1 MPAIRGSILS
11 FALVALLVSNA
22 SSQTA
27 PIRWETNL
35 DQAIKTAAASNR
47 LVLVHFWAP
56 WCRPCQKL
64 ESTVFKQPNFST
76 QIEAKYV
83 PVKLDLDQNHAL
95 AQKYGVTAIPTDVI
109 LTPQGQIVYKTPSP
123 QSADVYLSTMQQVAA
138 KHGGAA
144 LVANKPASAV
154 PNVTPP
160 APQQPIQ
167 QQPAPLQPQQQ
178 LPPAAGPTSSAPM
191 QQPATPP
198 TGTKMAAVD
207 PNASGDSRYDYYYS
221 RGGNSSAP
229 NTAPATPMTPPVSE
243 PPQVAS
249 QPATPA
255 PVDQRYAAQQPIT
268 PSAPPGIALPGVFDA
283 SGPMGTA
290 QSQPALRYAEQPAP
304 TQQAMNPPAAQPTQ
318 TARGP
323 ITQAQLPAGSPPL
336 ALEGFC
342 PVTLTE
348 RRQWTVGDLRFG
360 AVHRGRTYLFQTQAD
375 QQRFL
380 ANPDRF
386 SPVMAGNDPVLALN
400 ANQSVAGR
408 REHGVFYNDR
418 VFLFSTEDTLNEF
431 AKNPTRYSAEITS
444 AMKQ

>member
-1 MPAIRGSILS
+1 MSAFRGSLLS
-11 FALVALLVSNA
+11 VALLALLANHAV
-22 SSQTA
+22 SQTA
-27 PIRWETNL
+27 PPTPLRWETNL
-35 DQAIKTAAASNR
+35 DQALKTAAASNR

-64 ESTVFKQPNFST
+64 ETTVFKQPNLGG

-95 AQKYGVTAIPTDVI
+95 ATKYGVTAIPTDVI
-109 LTPQGQIVYKTPSP
+109 LTPQGQVVYKTHSP
-123 QSADVYLSTMQQVAA
+123 QTADAYVSTMQQIAA
-138 KHGGAA
+138 KHGAAA
-144 LVANKPASAV
+144 LVATKPASPV
-154 PNVTPP
+154 PNVTPQPQPPAPQTPP
-160 APQQPIQ
+160 APQQQAPVAPMTPP
-167 QQPAPLQPQQQ
+167 QPPAQ
-178 LPPAAGPTSSAPM
+178 PPAA
-191 QQPATPP
+191 P

-207 PNASGDSRYDYYYS
+207 SPPASDDRYGYYFNRNAQPEAT
-221 RGGNSSAP
+221 N
-229 NTAPATPMTPPVSE
+229 APAAPVSPPPVSA
-243 PPQVAS
+243 PPQVAA

-255 PVDQRYAAQQPIT
+255 PTDQRYASEQRYPAQPPIT
-268 PSAPPGIALPGVFDA
+268 PSAPPVAQVA
-283 SGPMGTA
+283 TA
-290 QSQPALRYAEQPAP
+290 QPQPPSQPAP
-304 TQQAMNPPAAQPTQ
+304 TQTAAAQPGTSADAA
-318 TARGP
+318 ARGV

-348 RRQWTVGDLRFG
+348 KRQWSVGDLRFG
-360 AVHRGRTYLFQTQAD
+360 AVHRGRTYLFLTQAD
-375 QQRFL
+375 QQKFL

-400 ANQSVAGR
+400 ANQSIPGR